1 MADKKTKFTDE
12 ELQELRDLQTNY
24 QQKVFDFGNL
34 KVEKMLMEKR
44 QLDLE
49 DREESLQE
57 EWEGVQ
63 EQEKELVQKLTDK
76 YGPGQLDPT
85 TGVFTPSPEPEAASE
100 TEAASKAKTST

>member
-1 MADKKTKFTDE
+1 MANKETKFTEE

-44 QLDLE
+44 QVNLE
-49 DREESLQE
+49 DKEESLQE

-63 EQEKELVQKLTDK
+63 EQERELVQKLTDK

-85 TGVFTPSPEPEAASE
+85 SGVFTPQPEAAAEPEADV
-100 TEAASKAKTST
+100 AA

>member
-1 MADKKTKFTDE
+1 MADKETKFSDE

-44 QLDLE
+44 QTDLDV
-49 DREESLQE
+49 REESLQE

-63 EQEKELVQKLTDK
+63 EQERELVQKLTDK

-85 TGVFTPSPEPEAASE
+85 SGVFTPQPEAA
-100 TEAASKAKTST
+100 TAPKADAAA

>member
-12 ELQELRDLQTNY
+12 ELQDLRDLQTNY

-85 TGVFTPSPEPEAASE
+85 TGVFTPSPEPEATSEVKAS
-100 TEAASKAKTST
+100 AQPPK

>member
-34 KVEKMLMEKR
+34 RVEKMLLIKR
-44 QLDLE
+44 QADLE
-49 DREESLQE
+49 DREVEAE
-57 EWEGVQ
+57 EGWSGVQ

-85 TGVFTPSPEPEAASE
+85 SGVFTPQPEAAAAPE
-100 TEAASKAKTST
+100 AEAAA

>member
-63 EQEKELVQKLTDK
+63 EQEKELVQKRRKDK
-76 YGPGQLDPT
+76 YFKDN
-85 TGVFTPSPEPEAASE
+85 E
-100 TEAASKAKTST
+100 

>member
-1 MADKKTKFTDE
+1 MAGKEIKFSDE

-44 QLDLE
+44 QIDLD
-49 DREESLQE
+49 DKEESLQE
-57 EWEGVQ
+57 QWEGVQ
-63 EQEKELVQKLTDK
+63 EQERSLVQKLTEK

-85 TGVFTPSPEPEAASE
+85 SGVFTPQPEAAAAPE
-100 TEAASKAKTST
+100 AEAAA

>member
-1 MADKKTKFTDE
+1 MANKETKFTEE

-44 QLDLE
+44 QVDLE
-49 DREESLQE
+49 DKEESLQE

-63 EQEKELVQKLTDK
+63 EQERELVQKLTDK

-85 TGVFTPSPEPEAASE
+85 SGVFTPQPEAAP
-100 TEAASKAKTST
+100 TPKAEATA

>member
-1 MADKKTKFTDE
+1 MANKETKFSDE

-44 QLDLE
+44 QVNLE
-49 DREESLQE
+49 DKEESLQE

-63 EQEKELVQKLTDK
+63 EQERELVQKLTDK

-85 TGVFTPSPEPEAASE
+85 SGVFTPAAE
-100 TEAASKAKTST
+100 KPPTSKNRID

>member
-34 KVEKMLMEKR
+34 RVEKMLLVKR
-44 QLDLE
+44 QADLE
-49 DREESLQE
+49 DREVEAE
-57 EWEGVQ
+57 EGWSGVQ

-85 TGVFTPSPEPEAASE
+85 TGAFTPAPESPPQTPPA
-100 TEAASKAKTST
+100 

>member
-1 MADKKTKFTDE
+1 MANKEIKFTEE

-44 QLDLE
+44 QIDLDV
-49 DREESLQE
+49 REESLQE

-63 EQEKELVQKLTDK
+63 EQEKELVKKLTDK

-85 TGVFTPSPEPEAASE
+85 SGVFTPQPEAA
-100 TEAASKAKTST
+100 TAPEAKAAPQSPK

>member
-1 MADKKTKFTDE
+1 MADKETNFTDE

-44 QLDLE
+44 QAELDE
-49 DREESLQE
+49 REVELQE
-57 EWEGVQ
+57 GWEGVQ
-63 EQEKELVQKLTDK
+63 EQERELVAKLTDK

-85 TGVFTPSPEPEAASE
+85 SGVFTPAPEPVEEPEASA
-100 TEAASKAKTST
+100 

>member
-1 MADKKTKFTDE
+1 MAGKETKFSDE

-44 QLDLE
+44 QIDLD
-49 DREESLQE
+49 DKEESLQE
-57 EWEGVQ
+57 QWEGVQ
-63 EQEKELVQKLTDK
+63 EQERSLVQKLTEK

-85 TGVFTPSPEPEAASE
+85 SGVFTPQPEAATAQTAEVAPQSP
-100 TEAASKAKTST
+100 K